1 MQSSHTHSSH
11 PFSGVQSSRK
21 KFMSPEPLDANET
34 EKIAG
39 SAMMASLNKVP
50 KSFHT
55 SILCNR
61 KIKKIIFLTFGLVP
75 EVRQ

>member
-1 MQSSHTHSSH
+1 
-11 PFSGVQSSRK
+11 
-21 KFMSPEPLDANET
+21 MSPEPLDAKET

-39 SAMMASLNKVP
+39 SAMMASLTKVP

-61 KIKKIIFLTFGLVP
+61 KIKKKIIFLTFGLVP